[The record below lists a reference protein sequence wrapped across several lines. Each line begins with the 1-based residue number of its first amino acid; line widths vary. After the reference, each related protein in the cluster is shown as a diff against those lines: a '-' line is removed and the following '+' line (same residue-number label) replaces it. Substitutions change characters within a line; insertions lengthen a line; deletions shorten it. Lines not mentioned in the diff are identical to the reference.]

1 MPSRK
6 EKRVFD
12 RDLIFR
18 YQMTKK
24 QAEEILTEL
33 STQYGGVFDSDEE
46 GNLFVSFD

>member
-18 YQMTKK
+18 YQMTKT
-24 QAEEILTEL
+24 AEEVLTEL
-33 STQYGGVFDSDEE
+33 SQYGGVFDSDEE